1 MIHRFLS
8 AAAAVLLCCSCTFLV
23 RSMIDEKADAVTDV
37 TEDVG
42 EPEPDFNPEN
52 CAFWGSIYPED
63 PEALAINRSDT
74 NLNGSGDLVLTV
86 AAFGV
91 TPLYHVENEV
101 SIVGGHYYCVPVE
114 DVDGFADAVV
124 FMSLIDFSQSL
135 QGNYFVDK
143 SLISSPVDYTLA
155 IGYAYGLVTN
165 PGLALHF
172 WNGTGGARMDIAAS
186 YRVSRF
192 EGKAVFS
199 SNFPP
204 GQTAGLNP
212 RLCVYP
218 VAASGLSE
226 PGYENVT
233 IGSRVND
240 VLDSAAVA
248 DGEWDFW
255 VNIAAQP
262 DQEFYVYLEYVEHR
276 DRFGDDQP
284 CGSDVEPKYCV
295 IRALTMDPG
304 SIGGVMVDPV
314 PYGIE
319 PITGPCE

>member
-1 MIHRFLS
+1 MFHRFLS
-8 AAAAVLLCCSCTFLV
+8 AAAAVLLCGSCTFLV

-42 EPEPDFNPEN
+42 EPEPEFNPEG
-52 CAFWGSIYPED
+52 CAIWGLIYPED
-63 PEALAINRSDT
+63 PTALAIGSDPG
-74 NLNGSGDLVLTV
+74 LNGSGDLVLTV

-101 SIVGGHYYCVPVE
+101 SIVGGHHYCVPEAEVA
-114 DVDGFADAVV
+114 GFSDAVV
-124 FMSLIDFSQSL
+124 FMTLIDFSQSL

-143 SLISSPVDYTLA
+143 SLISSPVDYTFA
-155 IGYAYGLVTN
+155 VGYAYGLVTN
-165 PGLALHF
+165 PDLAPHF
-172 WNGTGGARMDIAAS
+172 WNGERGAQVDIAARF
-186 YRVSRF
+186 RVSRF
-192 EGKAVFS
+192 EGKAQFS

-218 VAASGLSE
+218 VAASGLPE
-226 PGYENVT
+226 PYENVT

-248 DGEWDFW
+248 NGEWDFW

-262 DQEFYVYLEYVEHR
+262 NQEFYVYLEYVEHR

-284 CGSDVEPKYCV
+284 CGSDEEPKYCV
-295 IRALTMDPG
+295 FRALTMDPG
-304 SIGGVMVDPV
+304 SIGGVMVDPN